1 MGKTL
6 LEGELVLAV
15 DFDGT
20 ISTEPDMGH
29 ELVLQPE
36 CKRVL
41 QRLHEDGIRLM
52 LWTCRTGPY
61 LQEALD
67 FLESEN
73 LLYVFETINDQLPEV
88 NEKYAPHVA
97 RKVGADFYID
107 DKNLA
112 FEVDWLEIEHTLY
125 GCVEGGKTSA

>member
-1 MGKTL
+1 MMGLGKAL
-6 LEGELVLAV
+6 LENELIIAV

-41 QRLHEDGIRLM
+41 TRLKEDSDAKLI
-52 LWTCRTGPY
+52 LWTCRTGAV
-61 LQEALD
+61 LNEALQ
-67 FLESEN
+67 FL
-73 LLYVFETINDQLPEV
+73 IDNDMSHLFDTVNSQLPEIE
-88 NEKYAPHVA
+88 EKYHPHVA

-107 DKNLA
+107 DKNLMTKI
-112 FEVDWLEIEHTLY
+112 DWLAIEKHIY
-125 GCVEGGKTSA
+125 GEED